1 MNPIAEAEIAHAEDR
16 LRKAMLTSD
25 VVALD
30 DLLAPELTF
39 TNHLGQ
45 LTGKQEELEAYGSG
59 MLKVKELKPSEQNV
73 QLRGDVAIVSVRTQL
88 SGTYNGNPADGDFR
102 FTRVCALSA
111 DNTWHVI
118 AAHAGIVA

>member
-16 LRKAMLTSD
+16 LRKAMLASD
-25 VVALD
+25 VAALD

-73 QLRGDVAIVSVRTQL
+73 QLRGNVAVVSVRTQL

-102 FTRVCALSA
+102 FTRVWALSA